1 MHITGITKV
10 IPVFI
15 YTGLYPGGY
24 TEPVANK
31 QRRMIVKRRIFNCQ
45 YLQ

>member
-15 YTGLYPGGY
+15 YTRLYQHGY
-24 TEPVANK
+24 TEPFANK
-31 QRRMIVKRRIFNCQ
+31 QRHMIVKRRIFNSR
-45 YLQ
+45 YLE